1 MNTTSQKIKDFEDE
15 RREDRLNR
23 EVHHFF
29 ERWTPK
35 DPKDAAEFQMA
46 FHSVTRAIYADMQRP
61 VTACL
66 ESVLRAAPVPAMFV
80 KDDKEL

>member
-1 MNTTSQKIKDFEDE
+1 MTATTAAENNYIEN
-15 RREDRLNR
+15 RLNR

-35 DPKDAAEFQMA
+35 DPQDATEFQMH
-46 FHSVTRAIYADMQRP
+46 FHSVTRAIYADMQKP

-66 ESVLRAAPVPAMFV
+66 ENVLMHAAHPMQYIIA
-80 KDDKEL
+80 KEDKS